1 MKPTSVSRMS
11 GSSLK
16 VLADTNVWIVYF
28 RGDRAGAQEQ
38 PVAEVLDRLI
48 GEDRVVLCGVV
59 EMELYQGLRENERD
73 TLEAHLSAL
82 DFLETQREDFRR
94 AGSVLRTLRRQ
105 GVTIPS
111 PDALVA
117 ALCLRHELTLLEN
130 DRHFEHIEGL
140 ERYLWRTP

>member
-1 MKPTSVSRMS
+1 MKPTSVSKMNS
-11 GSSLK
+11 SSLK
-16 VLADTNVWIVYF
+16 VLADTNVWIAYF

-82 DFLETQREDFRR
+82 DFLKTEREDFRR

-111 PDALVA
+111 PDALIA
-117 ALCLRHELTLLEN
+117 ALCLRHSLTLLEN
-130 DRHFEHIEGL
+130 DQHFEHIEGL
-140 ERYLWRTP
+140 ERYPWRTP